1 MTKILAFGAHPD
13 DVEFGAAPLLIK
25 ENQLKNQTK
34 IVVCSLGEA
43 GTSGT
48 PTLRKKEAMAAA
60 KIMGAQIE
68 FLNLGGDCHIE
79 HNPKNAIKI
88 AKIIRQF
95 KPQIVLTP
103 SLTENQHPDHL
114 NLAKLTRDAAR
125 FARYGGL
132 KEIKS
137 LPVHKINALYF
148 YASSAEWDKKPNIL
162 IDVSEVKETWGKTM
176 AAHKTQMQTKKYI
189 DLVFSKAKA
198 LGASMGADLAVGL
211 YVNDPVRV
219 KNISDLSLSS
229 RNY

>member
-1 MTKILAFGAHPD
+1 MRILAFGAHPD

-48 PTLRKKEAMAAA
+48 PAIRKKEAVAAA
-60 KIMGAQIE
+60 KVMGSQIE
-68 FLNLGGDCHIE
+68 FLNLGGDCHIQY
-79 HNPKNAIKI
+79 NPQNAIKI

-95 KPQIVLTP
+95 KPEIVLAP

-114 NLAKLTRDAAR
+114 NLARLTRDAAR

-132 KEIKS
+132 KELKK
-137 LPVHKINALYF
+137 LPVHKITALYF
-148 YASSAEWDKKPNIL
+148 YVSSAEWDRKPNIL
-162 IDVSEVKETWGKTM
+162 INVSDVKQNWEKTM
-176 AAHKTQMQTKKYI
+176 AVHKSQMNTKKYI
-189 DLVFSKAKA
+189 DIVLSKARA

-211 YVNDPVRV
+211 YVNDPIRV
-219 KNISDLSLSS
+219 KNISDLNLSS